1 MSKPVDRRDSGPEMM
16 IEKLEDDRDLLDRFQ
31 QGDQDAATSIYVR
44 YVRRLLA
51 LVRAQSSGELATRVD
66 ADDIVQSVF
75 RTFFRRAVQGEYD
88 VPEGDELWKL
98 FLVIAVNKIRSM
110 ADFHHAAKRDIRRTV
125 GGEPMDRFGGRSAE
139 EEASGT
145 LQMVVDELL
154 ATLSPTHQG
163 IVRRRIDG
171 CEVNEIAQQMNCSK
185 RSVERVLQGFRQ
197 LLSSQL
203 RDEDD
208 ENHS

>member
-1 MSKPVDRRDSGPEMM
+1 LLSER
-16 IEKLEDDRDLLDRFQ
+16 LEDDRDLLDRFKH
-31 QGDQDAATSIYVR
+31 GDQDGATSIYYR

-51 LVRAQSSGELATRVD
+51 LVRAQSSSELATRVE

-98 FLVIAVNKIRSM
+98 FLVIAVNKIRST
-110 ADFHHAAKRDIRRTV
+110 ADFYHAAKRDIRRTV
-125 GGEPMDRFGGRSAE
+125 TGAAVERFGDRSAE
-139 EEASGT
+139 EEAART
-145 LQMVVDELL
+145 LKLVVDDLL
-154 ATLSPTHQG
+154 EKLSPTHQQ
-163 IVRRRIDG
+163 IIRLRIDG
-171 CEVNEIAQQMNCSK
+171 CEVNEIALQMKSSK

-197 LLSSQL
+197 LLSSQFH
-203 RDEDD
+203 DAD